1 MNVWRYAAWDIE
13 AQAPCVETISYS
25 IAKTRLRFHE
35 SDSDSD
41 PFIRALFDISHTNNP
56 PFIQQQN
63 FVNGVQFV
71 EMQDIYAYQ
80 RVKQF
85 SSLRKVTRT
94 FQGTKLTIRNAHKHM
109 NEFSEGF
116 GKYDTPKELMRPD
129 FAALYAKI
137 DQQDKELKS
146 MFGGDGLLA
155 TVPYIRQK
163 VYFAVVLGISCWT
176 PADVD
181 LAYDYASYLPNYR
194 SVLTAQIE
202 LDRLE

>member
-25 IAKTRLRFHE
+25 IAKTRLRFQE

-94 FQGTKLTIRNAHKHM
+94 FQGTKL
-109 NEFSEGF
+109 
-116 GKYDTPKELMRPD
+116 
-129 FAALYAKI
+129 
-137 DQQDKELKS
+137 
-146 MFGGDGLLA
+146 
-155 TVPYIRQK
+155 
-163 VYFAVVLGISCWT
+163 
-176 PADVD
+176 
-181 LAYDYASYLPNYR
+181 
-194 SVLTAQIE
+194 
-202 LDRLE
+202 